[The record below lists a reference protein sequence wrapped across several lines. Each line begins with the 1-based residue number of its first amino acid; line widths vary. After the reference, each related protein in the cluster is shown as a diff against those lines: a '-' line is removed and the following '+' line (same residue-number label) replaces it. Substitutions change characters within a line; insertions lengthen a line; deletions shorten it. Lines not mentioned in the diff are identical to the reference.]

1 MVTPNAFRNFD
12 SHFLCPLAVPFARRC
27 FSTRFRT
34 DSGKASGIH
43 AMARLTNCTLP
54 GARPCCLFC
63 FSIQLRNMTNTRKR
77 PALNK
82 SWRCLRDGGSSNI
95 STTLSKGSPRYASST
110 WTINCC
116 FASALPAAS
125 SRGLW
130 RICKYKAA
138 SEASCWLSSKINRE
152 QLQQGGNATS
162 LSQSSPWMP
171 GVQEDNDRFCLCR
184 AFFKHRRI
192 SCSSLMRSDLKVSSR
207 QNILGEARRYGTSA
221 SKPKLFVSNTWAHE
235 DLADVQAPIKTWKQ
249 PPLFK
254 CLPLQLAD
262 RNMGG
267 PN

>member
-1 MVTPNAFRNFD
+1 MGPQKREKIIPKSVLNDVTTRFCFD
-12 SHFLCPLAVPFARRC
+12 KSNLGLSLQQSHRCSDTKATNGDTECFPKLWQHFLCPLAVPFARRC

-43 AMARLTNCTLP
+43 TMARLTNCTLP

-95 STTLSKGSPRYASST
+95 STTLSKEAKVRFFT

-162 LSQSSPWMP
+162 LSLSSPWMP
-171 GVQEDNDRFCLCR
+171 GLQEDNDRFCLCR

-207 QNILGEARRYGTSA
+207 QIHSWR
-221 SKPKLFVSNTWAHE
+221 SKMLWHFRFQN
-235 DLADVQAPIKTWKQ
+235 
-249 PPLFK
+249 
-254 CLPLQLAD
+254 
-262 RNMGG
+262 
-267 PN
+267 